1 MGRPSW
7 TVFSYIAN
15 LRPGRSSADQ
25 CWPRKPDK
33 LSSVSITSQASPESV
48 PTLDAEAIKP
58 GVPGAIVYLVPTPVG
73 NLGDITL
80 RALEVLKSVDAIAA
94 EDTRHSRQLLTHFG
108 IDKPLV
114 RLDAHTMRSRAR
126 GVLEKY
132 PRLAYVSDAGSPGLS
147 DPGAELVG
155 FALDAGTRVEAL
167 PGPTALIPAL
177 TLSGLPVGR
186 FTFHG
191 FLPRS
196 GRERRERLEEIAQ
209 STITSA
215 LYESPHRLSDTLA
228 DLGQICGPNRPCAVA
243 RELSKRYEEVFRGTL
258 QAAHQH
264 FTDPRGEIVV
274 IVGPSDP
281 DTTPTISSDDLENV
295 ARTMAANGKT
305 AREIRAELMKTGLE
319 RNRAYAL
326 ALEATNQRPQQEGE
340 ET

>member
-1 MGRPSW
+1 VSLAPQPSSE
-7 TVFSYIAN
+7 TVPS
-15 LRPGRSSADQ
+15 
-25 CWPRKPDK
+25 
-33 LSSVSITSQASPESV
+33 
-48 PTLDAEAIKP
+48 LDAEAVTP
-58 GVPGAIVYLVPTPVG
+58 GLPGSVVYLVPTPVG

-94 EDTRHSRQLLTHFG
+94 EDTRHSRHLLTHFG

-147 DPGAELVG
+147 DPGAELIA
-155 FALDAGTRVEAL
+155 FALEVGTRVEAL

-209 STITSA
+209 SGISSA
-215 LYESPHRLSDTLA
+215 FYESPHRLSDTLS
-228 DLGQICGPNRPCAVA
+228 DLEHVCGPQRPCAVA
-243 RELSKRYEEVFRGTL
+243 RELSKRFEEVFRGTL
-258 QAAHQH
+258 HQAFLH

-281 DTTPTISSDDLENV
+281 DTTPTVSSDDLEKA
-295 ARTMAANGKT
+295 ARDLAASGKN

-326 ALEATNQRPQQEGE
+326 ALEVTNQRTSQEGE
-340 ET
+340 KT